1 MTRGDDAAEIFS
13 HPASDFAAKLERF
26 SPGVTE
32 IAASTFVEGD
42 LRLVPS
48 FGEASWVSSSEPAHA
63 SQGSQGDPGVRDVPA
78 HAVPPGRQDRRGHRR
93 HKRPRVR
100 SRGRSFGAGRSPYT
114 LRGRVASRR
123 RATLVGHVSFVVA
136 SPVPTPTPSLTP
148 SAPSSGDRLLPRRT
162 AARSSSRWLATARA
176 CTRARGRARTSTRR
190 WLLGV
195 PRAWP

>member
-1 MTRGDDAAEIFS
+1 MTHGDAAIRFFPIRLGFCRETRALFS
-13 HPASDFAAKLERF
+13 GRGPRNRRIDIRRRRLEARAEF
-26 SPGVTE
+26 
-32 IAASTFVEGD
+32 
-42 LRLVPS
+42 RRRW
-48 FGEASWVSSSEPAHA
+48 WVSVIERARL
-63 SQGSQGDPGVRDVPA
+63 GVRDVPA

-100 SRGRSFGAGRSPYT
+100 SRGRSFGAESLGRSPYT

>member
-1 MTRGDDAAEIFS
+1 MTHGDAAEIFS

-32 IAASTFVEGD
+32 IAASTFVAGD

-48 FGEASWVSSSEPAHA
+48 FGEASWVSSEPAHA
-63 SQGSQGDPGVRDVPA
+63 SGSAMSPPTPFRLDGKTAVVTGGTKGLGCVRA
-78 HAVPPGRQDRRGHRR
+78 AVH
-93 HKRPRVR
+93 
-100 SRGRSFGAGRSPYT
+100 SALGRSPYT

-148 SAPSSGDRLLPRRT
+148 SAPPSGDRLLPRRT